1 MINSIKKYPFHWA
14 LLASLLF
21 HVFAYLFTSMGIT
34 FLRLLQ
40 LLPAAVASTTE
51 EHPKP
56 PMVFEVVETPN
67 SARREKAP
75 DETKYASDKNA
86 AAQNPEA
93 PQDLQLGS
101 AYSKGEL
108 ADADATTKA
117 LTPSSQDEP
126 HVETRKQTSE
136 PAASY
141 NFTGPAF
148 HREFLMGQPA
158 PTSRASSAHTVLRD
172 NRSSRAPLLGS
183 FSLDTYEWNFA
194 PYMLWLKKRV
204 QNNIYPPP
212 AFTHMGLISGQ
223 TFLRFKIYR
232 DGSLRDLELLEF
244 RGHKTL
250 MQTSMRAIELSVPL
264 QKLPPDFPK
273 DYLEVTA
280 QFDYT
285 LFNSRNTGEP

>member
-1 MINSIKKYPFHWA
+1 MITSLKKYPFHWA
-14 LLASLLF
+14 LLASLLL
-21 HVFAYLFTSMGIT
+21 HVFFYFFTGMGLT

-40 LLPAAVASTTE
+40 LLPATVVAQPE
-51 EHPKP
+51 EQPKP
-56 PMVFEVVETPN
+56 PLVFEVVETPK
-67 SARREKAP
+67 SAQREQTP
-75 DETKYASDKNA
+75 DNPQYASDKNA

-93 PQDLQLGS
+93 PQDLPLGA

-108 ADADATTKA
+108 ANADAT
-117 LTPSSQDEP
+117 
-126 HVETRKQTSE
+126 
-136 PAASY
+136 
-141 NFTGPAF
+141 
-148 HREFLMGQPA
+148 M
-158 PTSRASSAHTVLRD
+158 RASSSSAQSETPAERNEQRSEPSQSYKFSSQAFRREYLTGQQTPSAQSAATQLALRD
-172 NRSSRAPLLGS
+172 QRNSRAPQLGS

-204 QNNIYPPP
+204 QSNIYPPP

-232 DGSLRDLELLEF
+232 DGSLRDLELIDY

-273 DYLEVTA
+273 DYLEITA

-285 LFNSRNTGEP
+285 LLNSHGTED

>member
-1 MINSIKKYPFHWA
+1 MMIASIKKHPFHWA

-21 HVFAYLFTSMGIT
+21 HVCAYFFTGLGLN
-34 FLRLLQ
+34 FLRVLQ
-40 LLPAAVASTTE
+40 LLPEAVASAPE
-51 EHPKP
+51 EQPKP
-56 PMVFEVVETPN
+56 PLVFEVVETPN
-67 SARREKAP
+67 SARRTETP
-75 DETKYASDKNA
+75 DNAKHASDKSA
-86 AAQNPEA
+86 VAQNPAA
-93 PQDLQLGS
+93 PQDLPLGA
-101 AYSKGEL
+101 AYTQGEL
-108 ADADATTKA
+108 AEAEASTRSA
-117 LTPSSQDEP
+117 SSSQAEAKA
-126 HVETRKQTSE
+126 ERKEQHPQ
-136 PAASY
+136 PAQNY
-141 NFTGPAF
+141 NFTSQPF
-148 HREFLMGQPA
+148 RREYLTGQQA
-158 PTSRASSAHTVLRD
+158 PSAQSSATQLALRD
-172 NRSSRAPLLGS
+172 QRNSRAPQLGS

-204 QNNIYPPP
+204 QSNIYPPP

-232 DGSLRDLELLEF
+232 DGSLRDLELIDY

-285 LFNSRNTGEP
+285 LLHSRNADEP

>member
-1 MINSIKKYPFHWA
+1 VITSLKKYPFHWA
-14 LLASLLF
+14 LLASLLL
-21 HVFAYLFTSMGIT
+21 HVFFYFFTGMGLT

-40 LLPAAVASTTE
+40 LLPATVVAQPE
-51 EHPKP
+51 EQPKP
-56 PMVFEVVETPN
+56 PLVFEVVETPK
-67 SARREKAP
+67 SAQREQTP
-75 DETKYASDKNA
+75 DNPQYASDKNA

-93 PQDLQLGS
+93 PQDLPLGA

-108 ADADATTKA
+108 ANADAT
-117 LTPSSQDEP
+117 
-126 HVETRKQTSE
+126 
-136 PAASY
+136 
-141 NFTGPAF
+141 
-148 HREFLMGQPA
+148 M
-158 PTSRASSAHTVLRD
+158 RASSSSAQSETPAERNEQRSEPSQSYKFSSQAFRREYLTGQQTPSAQSAATQLALRD
-172 NRSSRAPLLGS
+172 QRNSRAPQLGS

-204 QNNIYPPP
+204 QSNIYPPP

-232 DGSLRDLELLEF
+232 DGSLRDLELIDY

-273 DYLEVTA
+273 DYLEITA

-285 LFNSRNTGEP
+285 LLNSHGTED